1 MRTAQTAEPE
11 VFPLCK
17 YNEDNVETKRLQQPR
32 GNSNKSGILLIFFM
46 SRIIL
51 LSHTKRTFGL
61 ASSRLLKLKISSE
74 DLLILLILL
83 AYRKRFC

>member
-17 YNEDNVETKRLQQPR
+17 YNEDNVETKRLEQPR
-32 GNSNKSGILLIFFM
+32 GNFKQEWNPSNFFM

-74 DLLILLILL
+74 DQLIPLILL
-83 AYRKRFC
+83 AIK